1 MESIL
6 VALAL
11 VIVGYTV
18 GSVKII
24 NEGTEA
30 LVERL
35 GRYHKK
41 LGPGLNFVV
50 PMLDTIV
57 LEESTRERVLDI
69 EPQEAISKDNGSLQ
83 VDAVVYWRIYELE
96 KTYYE
101 VEDIEEALR
110 NLVITTLRS
119 EIGKMSLGET
129 FSSRMEINRALLREL
144 DSATA
149 IWGVKVIRVEVQK
162 ITPTKT
168 LMEALEQERA
178 AESKKK
184 AAILEAEG
192 KKRAA
197 LEEAE
202 GTVQSM
208 RMISDALQSQPN
220 SRQIL
225 QYMVAQRY
233 VDANYRL
240 GTSPNSKIVFMDP
253 KALTEAMGELI
264 TPEHEGDL
272 TPPRDSTNHP
282 NAS

>member
-178 AESKKK
+178 AESK
-184 AAILEAEG
+184 
-192 KKRAA
+192 
-197 LEEAE
+197 
-202 GTVQSM
+202 
-208 RMISDALQSQPN
+208 
-220 SRQIL
+220 
-225 QYMVAQRY
+225 
-233 VDANYRL
+233 
-240 GTSPNSKIVFMDP
+240 
-253 KALTEAMGELI
+253 
-264 TPEHEGDL
+264 
-272 TPPRDSTNHP
+272 
-282 NAS
+282 